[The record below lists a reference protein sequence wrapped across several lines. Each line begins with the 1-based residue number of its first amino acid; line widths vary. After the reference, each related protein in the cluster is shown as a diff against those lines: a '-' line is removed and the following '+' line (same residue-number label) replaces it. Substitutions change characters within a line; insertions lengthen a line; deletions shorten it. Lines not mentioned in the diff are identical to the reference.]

1 MHKAIR
7 KSGTIMDGKRVVILG
22 GTSGLGFAA
31 AHAAGSEGASV
42 VVASRKRD
50 SLDRAVAA
58 LPEGAEGHRVDVTD
72 EADVRGLFDRIG
84 AFDHLIYTAGEPLMS
99 GALADTD
106 IDDVRRFFETRYFG
120 ALTAVKYGAPRIRP
134 GGSVVLTGGTAST
147 RPQRGTT
154 AVSSVLAAL
163 EGLTRALAVEY
174 APIRVN
180 AVVPTA
186 VKSEMW
192 DRLPEASRD
201 AMYSHL
207 ARTLLVGRMGEPGD
221 VAQTFL
227 YLMRNGFSTGSTITV
242 DGGAVL
248 V

>member
-1 MHKAIR
+1 
-7 KSGTIMDGKRVVILG
+7 MDGKRVVILG

-31 AHAAGSEGASV
+31 AYAAGSQGASL
-42 VVASRKRD
+42 VVASRRRT

-58 LPEGAEGHRVDVTD
+58 LPEGTEGHPVDVTY

-99 GALADTD
+99 SALADTA

-120 ALTAVKYGAPRIRP
+120 ALTAVKYGAPLIRP

-147 RPQRGTT
+147 RPQHGTT

-174 APIRVN
+174 APLRVN

-186 VKSEMW
+186 VRSEMW
-192 DRLPEASRD
+192 DGLPEASRE

-207 ARTLLVGRMGEPGD
+207 ANTLLVGRLGEASD
-221 VAQTFL
+221 VAQSFL
-227 YLMRNGFSTGSTITV
+227 YLMQSDFSTGSILTI